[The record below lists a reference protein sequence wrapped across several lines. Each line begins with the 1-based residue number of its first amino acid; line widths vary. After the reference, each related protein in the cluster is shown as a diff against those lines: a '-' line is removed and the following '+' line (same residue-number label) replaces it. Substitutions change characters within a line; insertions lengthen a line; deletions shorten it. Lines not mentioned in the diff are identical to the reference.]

1 MAISTVTI
9 TLTNTKQNPTVVSG
23 SYKPIVVISPTP
35 ITTPV
40 TPYDEYVA
48 DSQTIMDGTISVPA
62 WKKVQYFN
70 LPAGCQFAIQ
80 TDNYDEVW
88 YYENLKVEGLSV
100 KVSPDPITIIGVTL
114 DKTFAP
120 VIVGGSG
127 VSFTATTTPAGQTV
141 TWTSSDETVATVSD
155 GTVTGV
161 SVGTATITATIT
173 VDGVTA
179 SASAT
184 VSCTQS

>member
-100 KVSPDPITIIGVTL
+100 KVSPDPITIIGVTF
-114 DKTFAP
+114 DKSTAS
-120 VIVGGSG
+120 VAVGST
-127 VSFTATTTPAGQTV
+127 VTITATTSPNGQTV
-141 TWTSSDETVATVSD
+141 TWASSDEDVATVAA
-155 GTVTGV
+155 GVVTGV
-161 SVGTATITATIT
+161 AAGTATITGTIT
-173 VDGVTA
+173 VDGVTQ
-179 SASAT
+179 SASAVVT
-184 VSCTQS
+184 VTSE